1 MNKRRKILIVD
12 DTEINIEL
20 LADILKS
27 NQFDVVSANDGIE
40 ALAAVER
47 HKPDLILLD
56 VQMPRMDGY
65 EVCERLKKDH
75 HTETIP
81 ICMVTALQDLQ
92 SKIRAIEVGAD
103 DFLTKPFN
111 KVDLLSRV
119 RSLLRI
125 TELWEVI
132 NHKNEE
138 IQKFS
143 DLQTEFMH
151 KIIHDL
157 QSPLTVISMS
167 TYVAL
172 QHGDLNTDVKKNI
185 EDIQQASQTIQLI
198 IRNILSVEQMEHAN
212 IELKR
217 EEFSLRDL
225 LHDNISNF
233 KKLLKENEK
242 IEEEIPPALPVVN
255 ADKDLLSRIVTNL
268 LHNALKN
275 ANKKG
280 REIKVSALLDLK
292 GGVQVT
298 VADNGPGLSVEEKDF
313 IFGKFEESLKLK
325 ARKSVALGLTFCRM
339 AIELHGGKIWVDST
353 YGKGASFSFIV
364 PLK

>member
-1 MNKRRKILIVD
+1 
-12 DTEINIEL
+12 
-20 LADILKS
+20 
-27 NQFDVVSANDGIE
+27 
-40 ALAAVER
+40 
-47 HKPDLILLD
+47 
-56 VQMPRMDGY
+56 
-65 EVCERLKKDH
+65 
-75 HTETIP
+75 
-81 ICMVTALQDLQ
+81 
-92 SKIRAIEVGAD
+92 
-103 DFLTKPFN
+103 
-111 KVDLLSRV
+111 
-119 RSLLRI
+119 
-125 TELWEVI
+125 
-132 NHKNEE
+132 
-138 IQKFS
+138 
-143 DLQTEFMH
+143 MH